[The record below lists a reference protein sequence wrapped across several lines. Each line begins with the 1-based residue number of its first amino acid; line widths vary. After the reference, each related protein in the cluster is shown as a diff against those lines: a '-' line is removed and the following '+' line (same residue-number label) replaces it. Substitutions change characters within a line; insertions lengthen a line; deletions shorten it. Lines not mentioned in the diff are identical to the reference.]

1 MLFRAE
7 TVFFWS
13 AWVVG
18 SFMVVSL
25 EGSSDYLGDGSR
37 ALLAGIRMWVV
48 DEGTNREI
56 LLLART
62 D

>member
-1 MLFRAE
+1 
-7 TVFFWS
+7 
-13 AWVVG
+13 
-18 SFMVVSL
+18 MVVSL